1 LKSLLKYPVTLFV
14 LLLVGYTQI
23 FAHVYRID
31 FEYASRTN
39 GADKTHIQ
47 ASPEKATGIE
57 NSYFEEEEDK
67 RNSLKEFSRDH
78 AYAAIFCMDISSS
91 FFQELTSSSYFSE
104 HSSALSLFKFSQFRV
119 LRL

>member
-1 LKSLLKYPVTLFV
+1 LKSLIKYPVTLFV

-31 FEYASRTN
+31 FEYASHNN
-39 GADKTHIQ
+39 GGEKTHVQ
-47 ASPEKATGIE
+47 ASPNKATGIE
-57 NSYFEEEEDK
+57 SSYFEEEEDK

-78 AYAAIFCMDISSS
+78 SYATIFCIDISSS
-91 FFQELTSSSYFSE
+91 FFQELTSSYFSE
-104 HSSALSLFKFSQFRV
+104 HSSAPFPFKFSQFRV